1 MNIEEI
7 EEIINRAETIILNSE
22 DNVLTE
28 LSAYAAQKNDPVFD
42 EWGYPARR
50 YEINRAYNELHD
62 NLNAAAAVIRRWAA
76 LPRRKRSTGR
86 LRRMLRRWLPYGSH
100 ILYYIPAGGAQL
112 SAADALIA
120 AGMPRYMLP

>member
-1 MNIEEI
+1 MNVEQVISKAI
-7 EEIINRAETIILNSE
+7 EIINNSE
-22 DNVLTE
+22 DSILAD
-28 LSAYAAQKNDPVFD
+28 LDAYAAQKNDPVFD

-50 YEINRAYNELHD
+50 AEIQRAHNELHD
-62 NLNAAAAVIRRWAA
+62 NLDAAAAILRRWAA

-100 ILYYIPAGGAQL
+100 ILYYTPSGGAQL
-112 SAADALIA
+112 SVADALTA